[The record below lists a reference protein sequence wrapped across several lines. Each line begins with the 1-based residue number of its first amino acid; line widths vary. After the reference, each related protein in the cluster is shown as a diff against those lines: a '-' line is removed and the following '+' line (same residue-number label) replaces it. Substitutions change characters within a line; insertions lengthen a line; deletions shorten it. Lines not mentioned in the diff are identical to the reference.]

1 MRDVKRFPTTT
12 GLSWL
17 EMSSFK
23 DHLFKGHEKIGKE
36 YDYVIVGGGYGG
48 YGCASRLAETIP
60 LPGRS
65 AGGTVLFF
73 MGTLVSAL
81 SH

>member
-48 YGCASRLAETIP
+48 SCILGFLAATMVKTRRLRLRQQA
-60 LPGRS
+60 GRTP
-65 AGGTVLFF
+65 A
-73 MGTLVSAL
+73 
-81 SH
+81 

>member
-48 YGCASRLAETIP
+48 QQA
-60 LPGRS
+60 GRTP
-65 AGGTVLFF
+65 A
-73 MGTLVSAL
+73 
-81 SH
+81 

>member
-23 DHLFKGHEKIGKE
+23 EHLFKGHEKIDRG
-36 YDYVIVGGGYGG
+36 
-48 YGCASRLAETIP
+48 LAWCRRILNREV
-60 LPGRS
+60 
-65 AGGTVLFF
+65 A
-73 MGTLVSAL
+73 A
-81 SH
+81 

>member
-48 YGCASRLAETIP
+48 YGGYHRLRAVYADTQPFLGHGVDE
-60 LPGRS
+60 
-65 AGGTVLFF
+65 
-73 MGTLVSAL
+73 
-81 SH
+81 

>member
-23 DHLFKGHEKIGKE
+23 EHLFKGHEKIGKE

-48 YGCASRLAETIP
+48 YGQGGYGQNP
-60 LPGRS
+60 YGRTP
-65 AGGTVLFF
+65 A
-73 MGTLVSAL
+73 
-81 SH
+81 

>member
-48 YGCASRLAETIP
+48 RQQA
-60 LPGRS
+60 GRTP
-65 AGGTVLFF
+65 A
-73 MGTLVSAL
+73 
-81 SH
+81 

>member
-48 YGCASRLAETIP
+48 YGN
-60 LPGRS
+60 GKS
-65 AGGTVLFF
+65 AWD
-73 MGTLVSAL
+73 
-81 SH
+81 

>member
-17 EMSSFK
+17 EMSSL

-36 YDYVIVGGGYGG
+36 YDYVIVGGW
-48 YGCASRLAETIP
+48 RLAAP
-60 LPGRS
+60 
-65 AGGTVLFF
+65 AGWPNSSLKLG
-73 MGTLVSAL
+73 
-81 SH
+81 

>member
-23 DHLFKGHEKIGKE
+23 EHLFKGHEKIGKE
-36 YDYVIVGGGYGG
+36 YDYVIVGGGYGAVRIRQMPHFSG
-48 YGCASRLAETIP
+48 LICDCFSSGISSTFTAVPST
-60 LPGRS
+60 
-65 AGGTVLFF
+65 
-73 MGTLVSAL
+73 
-81 SH
+81 

>member
-23 DHLFKGHEKIGKE
+23 EHLFKGHEKIGKE
-36 YDYVIVGGGYGG
+36 YDYVIVAGWPN
-48 YGCASRLAETIP
+48 SSLK
-60 LPGRS
+60 PG
-65 AGGTVLFF
+65 
-73 MGTLVSAL
+73 
-81 SH
+81 

>member
-36 YDYVIVGGGYGG
+36 YDYVIVGG
-48 YGCASRLAETIP
+48 RLRRLRLRQPT
-60 LPGRS
+60 GRTP
-65 AGGTVLFF
+65 A
-73 MGTLVSAL
+73 
-81 SH
+81 

>member
-48 YGCASRLAETIP
+48 YG
-60 LPGRS
+60 
-65 AGGTVLFF
+65 
-73 MGTLVSAL
+73 
-81 SH
+81 

>member
-23 DHLFKGHEKIGKE
+23 DHPFKGHEKIGKE

-48 YGCASRLAETIP
+48 YGNGKNITITVRPRRRSRTPA
-60 LPGRS
+60 
-65 AGGTVLFF
+65 
-73 MGTLVSAL
+73 
-81 SH
+81 